1 MKKTLL
7 IGNGINCAIKGNGVS
22 WENLLSK
29 LSKKFAMGVALSNE
43 HIPFPLTF
51 EEIIFVNPS
60 RSFDYKAK
68 VKSIKEK
75 IADTFKIA
83 EPNTFHEKIMNN
95 TNIEHILTTNYEYC
109 FEKVFIPGF
118 ANDKVRLPNTT
129 LETKHS
135 LRRRN
140 CISYNGIQKSIWHI
154 HGEINHN
161 QKFNKDQY
169 PSMSIQIG
177 YEQYGEYLYEIQSYV
192 NGKKIKDD
200 ESIPK
205 KLLNGIDKPN
215 SWIDLLFT
223 DYVII
228 TGLSLDF
235 SEIDLWWLFNY
246 RKKVFSSNKNLTEN
260 IIKFYYPSLPR
271 DVIDDDEKRIRLDIK
286 YEKKSAIATM
296 LETLGIQTNEILCDN
311 YEDFYRKVFNEEKI

>member
-22 WENLLSK
+22 WENLLNK

-83 EPNTFHEKIMNN
+83 EPNFFHEKIMNN
-95 TNIEHILTTNYEYC
+95 TNIENILTTNYEYC

-118 ANDKVRLPNTT
+118 ANDKERLPNTT

-140 CISYNGIQKSIWHI
+140 NISNNGIQKSIWHI

-200 ESIPK
+200 ESIPN
-205 KLLNGIDKPN
+205 KLINGIKKPN

-246 RKKVFSSNKNLTEN
+246 RKKVFSANPKLNEN
-260 IIKFYYPSLPR
+260 SIIFYYPSPPS
-271 DVIDDDEKRIRLDIK
+271 DFTDDEEKRIRKEIK
-286 YEKKSAIATM
+286 IEKKYAIAKM
-296 LETLGIQTNEILCDN
+296 LDTLGIKTEEILCDN
-311 YEDFYRKVFNEEKI
+311 YEAFYTKVFSLENI